1 MCGLVPVGGG
11 FMVVST
17 IGTPPHVAPTQ
28 VWARVPTE
36 LQQRTIQL
44 LARLAVTWVVTQTR
58 RPDPGPSAQ
67 EVAHA
72 YPHDTV

>member
-1 MCGLVPVGGG
+1 M
-11 FMVVST
+11 MVST
-17 IGTPPHVAPTQ
+17 VSTPLHVVPTQ

-44 LARLAVTWVVTQTR
+44 LTRLAVNWVVAQSR
-58 RPDPGPSAQ
+58 QSNPGPSSQ

-72 YPHDTV
+72 LLTHTV

>member
-1 MCGLVPVGGG
+1 M
-11 FMVVST
+11 VST
-17 IGTPPHVAPTQ
+17 VSTPPHVAPTQ

-44 LARLAVTWVVTQTR
+44 LARLAVNWVVTQSR
-58 RPDPGPSAQ
+58 RPHTGPSSQ

-72 YPHDTV
+72 LLHHTV

>member
-1 MCGLVPVGGG
+1 M
-11 FMVVST
+11 MVST
-17 IGTPPHVAPTQ
+17 VSTPPHVAPTQ

-44 LARLAVTWVVTQTR
+44 LTRLAVNWVVAQAR
-58 RPDPGPSAQ
+58 RSTTGPSSQ

-72 YPHDTV
+72 LPTHTG